1 MPFETSRSLRFRERL
16 KTFMQHIEQIP
27 ELANFIKLDPSL
39 KNSNKKGSH
48 LHTPLSESQQ
58 QKSNGIKYCDVI
70 LKIPLSA

>member
-48 LHTPLSESQQ
+48 
-58 QKSNGIKYCDVI
+58 
-70 LKIPLSA
+70 

>member
-39 KNSNKKGSH
+39 KNPNKKGSH
-48 LHTPLSESQQ
+48 
-58 QKSNGIKYCDVI
+58 
-70 LKIPLSA
+70 